1 VLDASTVAQRLEEV
15 QRGFDELHRE
25 AVRSQQARCDDAR
38 DALRRAAVAVADA
51 EAVRRAA
58 RAEVA
63 QLDALEADVARAQ
76 MARDE
81 AGDAEAD
88 ELQKVSGVLRRRQRL
103 SHQRREAASAL
114 AQLRAS
120 GPERPSAEL
129 RRQVAGIEAA
139 LSRAEAEQAQAERQV
154 EEALTRAR
162 DLRLASVA
170 ALEQADVA
178 IRGVIPDAITS
189 SWPAGPPM
197 PSRVAES
204 RVRLMSGVAEAEA
217 RAQQAKEAQDAAG
230 LHAQQQQQALARALD
245 ERRIVER
252 ANLLP
257 EWLHPDSPLVA
268 GADVLLIDEA
278 FAESD
283 LEVVGPAL
291 EQLSAAASPQT
302 IYLTDEPTVLS
313 WAIELPH
320 AVGGISGLVRS
331 TGPSGR
337 ALSSRA
343 VQPSA
348 LAS

>member
-1 VLDASTVAQRLEEV
+1 VLDADTVAQRLEEV

-25 AVRSQQARCDDAR
+25 ALRSQQARCDDAQ

-51 EAVRRAA
+51 EATQRAA

-63 QLDALEADVARAQ
+63 RLDALEAEIAQ
-76 MARDE
+76 AEMGRDE

-114 AQLRAS
+114 AQLRVS

-139 LSRAEAEQAQAERQV
+139 LARAEAEQAQAERQV
-154 EEALTRAR
+154 EEALSRAR

-170 ALEQADVA
+170 ALEQADA
-178 IRGVIPDAITS
+178 TIRKVIPDAITS
-189 SWPAGPPM
+189 SWPPGPPLA
-197 PSRVAES
+197 SRIAEY
-204 RVRLMSGVAEAEA
+204 RARLMSGVAEAEA

-230 LHAQQQQQALARALD
+230 LHAEAQQHALARTID
-245 ERRIVER
+245 ERRVAER
-252 ANLLP
+252 AELFP

-268 GADVLLIDEA
+268 GADLLLIDEA
-278 FAESD
+278 FSESD

-302 IYLTDEPTVLS
+302 LYLTDEPTVLS

-331 TGPSGR
+331 GGPSGR
-337 ALSSRA
+337 ARPSPSI
-343 VQPSA
+343 QPSA